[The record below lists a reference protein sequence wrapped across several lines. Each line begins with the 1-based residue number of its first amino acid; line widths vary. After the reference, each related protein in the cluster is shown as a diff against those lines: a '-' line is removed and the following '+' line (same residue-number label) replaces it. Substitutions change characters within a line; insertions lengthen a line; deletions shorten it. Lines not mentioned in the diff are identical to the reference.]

1 MPDVRQLIAAS
12 LFGSLALGL
21 SLPASAGDG
30 HGHGHGRHGGYDRGE
45 YRHHRHDHHRHHD
58 HRGAYY
64 YSPPP
69 VYAVPPRVVYERP
82 MVYSPQPVYA
92 YPARPAQSAV
102 TIDIGPLVIPFR

>member
-1 MPDVRQLIAAS
+1 MSDIRQLIAAS
-12 LFGSLALGL
+12 LIGSLALGL

-92 YPARPAQSAV
+92 YPARSAV

>member
-1 MPDVRQLIAAS
+1 MSDIRHLIAAS
-12 LFGSLALGL
+12 LIGSLALGL

-30 HGHGHGRHGGYDRGE
+30 HGHGRHGGYDRGE
-45 YRHHRHDHHRHHD
+45 YRQRYDHRHHHHD
-58 HRGAYY
+58 YRGAYY

-92 YPARPAQSAV
+92 YPARSAQSAV

>member
-1 MPDVRQLIAAS
+1 MSDIRQLIAAS
-12 LFGSLALGL
+12 LIGSLALGL

-30 HGHGHGRHGGYDRGE
+30 HGHGRHGGYDRGE
-45 YRHHRHDHHRHHD
+45 YRQRYDHHRHHHD
-58 HRGAYY
+58 YRGAYY

-92 YPARPAQSAV
+92 YPARSAQSAV

>member
-1 MPDVRQLIAAS
+1 MSDIRHLIAAS
-12 LFGSLALGL
+12 LIGSLALGL

-30 HGHGHGRHGGYDRGE
+30 HGHGRHGGYDRGE
-45 YRHHRHDHHRHHD
+45 YRPRHDHRHHHD
-58 HRGAYY
+58 RGAYY

-92 YPARPAQSAV
+92 YPARSAQSAV

>member
-1 MPDVRQLIAAS
+1 MSDVRHLIAAS
-12 LFGSLALGL
+12 LIGSLALGL

-30 HGHGHGRHGGYDRGE
+30 HGHGRHGGYDWGE
-45 YRHHRHDHHRHHD
+45 YRQRYDHHRHHHD
-58 HRGAYY
+58 YRGAYY

-92 YPARPAQSAV
+92 YPARSAQSAV

>member
-1 MPDVRQLIAAS
+1 MSDIRQLIATS
-12 LFGSLALGL
+12 LIGSLALGL
-21 SLPASAGDG
+21 SLPASAGD
-30 HGHGHGRHGGYDRGE
+30 GHGHGRHGGYDRGE

-92 YPARPAQSAV
+92 YPARSAQSAV

>member
-1 MPDVRQLIAAS
+1 MSDVRHLIAAS
-12 LFGSLALGL
+12 LIGSLALGL